1 LVLFFLLFGKAIIPQ
16 NTDSSVMTKVL
27 AQIRADLKA
36 TADAKT
42 KKSFQRFF
50 KEQVKYYGVKTETVG
65 KIANKYWPRIK
76 TLDKQAIFELCE
88 ELYRSDYTEEAFI
101 VAFWLPNYIDNLEPS
116 DLATFKGW
124 IESYINNWAKCDGFC
139 NHTIGD
145 LIQRCPKILE
155 EVKSWAKSENRWLKR
170 ASAVSLIV
178 PAKKGL
184 YLKEAFDICDVLLL
198 DRDDMVQKGYGWL
211 LKEESR
217 KHQKA
222 VFDYVVKNRK
232 VMPRTALRYAIELMP
247 RELKAEAMKKD

>member
-1 LVLFFLLFGKAIIPQ
+1 
-16 NTDSSVMTKVL
+16 MTNVIV
-27 AQIRADLKA
+27 QIRADLKA
-36 TADAKT
+36 TTDPKT
-42 KKSFQRFF
+42 QKSFQRFF

-65 KIANKYWPRIK
+65 KIAKKYWPRIK
-76 TLDKQAIFELCE
+76 TLDKQAIFALCE

-101 VAFWLPNYIDNLEPS
+101 VSFWLPNYVDQLEPG
-116 DLATFKGW
+116 DLGTFKRW
-124 IESYINNWAKCDGFC
+124 IELYTNNWAKCDGFC

-145 LIQRCPKILE
+145 LIQKYPEVLE

-184 YLKEAFDICDVLLL
+184 FLQDAFEICDTLLS
-198 DRDDMVQKGYGWL
+198 DEDDMVQKGYGWL

-217 KHQKA
+217 KHQKK
-222 VFDYVVKNRK
+222 VFDYVFKNRK

-247 RELKAEAMKKD
+247 RELKQKAMEKTL